1 MKLLLGH
8 SPDADDAFM
17 FYAMAKGLVNLR
29 GHEYEHVLQDIETL
43 NRRCRKG
50 ELDVSAVSFHAYTTL
65 ADEYTLLPCGASFG
79 DGYGPCLVAKKKYS
93 RVEMKKLRI
102 AVPGLLTSAYLTLQL
117 YLGLPHGKFQA
128 VVVPFDKI
136 QDEILAEKVDA
147 GLIIHEG
154 QLTYA
159 EEGFT
164 LCEDLGQWWARE
176 TGGLPLPLGGNV
188 VRRALGPALRK
199 RVSDIL
205 TASIQFSLDH
215 RPEAVAH
222 SLQWAR
228 DMGKDLADRFVG
240 MYVNHWTLDYGERG
254 RESIRRFLA
263 RGQAMGAIP
272 KAPPLEFVV

>member
-43 NRRCRKG
+43 NRRCQKG

-65 ADEYTLLPCGASFG
+65 ADNYSLLPCGASFG

-93 RVEMKKLRI
+93 RDELKKLRL

-117 YLGLPHGKFQA
+117 YLGLPHGKFPA
-128 VVVPFDKI
+128 VVIPFDQI
-136 QDEILAEKVDA
+136 QDEILAGKVDA

-159 EEGFT
+159 EDGFT
-164 LCEDLGQWWARE
+164 LCEDLGEWWARE

-188 VRRALGPALRK
+188 VRRDLGPEVIADVTETLRQSV
-199 RVSDIL
+199 RYG
-205 TASIQFSLDH
+205 LDH
-215 RPEAVAH
+215 RQAGVRHALPLSRGMDE
-222 SLQWAR
+222 QR
-228 DMGKDLADRFVG
+228 TDKFIG
-240 MYVNHWTLDYGERG
+240 MYVNDLTLDFGPRG
-254 RESIRRFLA
+254 RAGLR
-263 RGQAMGAIP
+263 
-272 KAPPLEFVV
+272 EFYHRASAAGLISQQPEVG

>member
-29 GHEYEHVLQDIETL
+29 GHDYEHILQDIETL
-43 NRRCRKG
+43 NRRCQKG
-50 ELDVSAVSFHAYTTL
+50 ELDVSAVSFHAYTTI
-65 ADEYTLLPCGASFG
+65 ADKYALLSCGASFG

-93 RVEMKKLRI
+93 REELRKLRI

-136 QDEILAEKVDA
+136 QDEILAGKVDA
-147 GLIIHEG
+147 GLLIHEG

-164 LCEDLGQWWARE
+164 LCED
-176 TGGLPLPLGGNV
+176 
-188 VRRALGPALRK
+188 
-199 RVSDIL
+199 
-205 TASIQFSLDH
+205 
-215 RPEAVAH
+215 
-222 SLQWAR
+222 
-228 DMGKDLADRFVG
+228 
-240 MYVNHWTLDYGERG
+240 
-254 RESIRRFLA
+254 
-263 RGQAMGAIP
+263 
-272 KAPPLEFVV
+272 

>member
-1 MKLLLGH
+1 MKLALGH

-29 GHEYEHVLQDIETL
+29 GHEYEHILQDIETL
-43 NRRCRKG
+43 NRRCQKG

-65 ADEYTLLPCGASFG
+65 AGQYALLPCGASFG
-79 DGYGPCLVAKKKYS
+79 DGYGPCLVAKRKYTQEDLKK
-93 RVEMKKLRI
+93 VRI

-136 QDEILAEKVDA
+136 QDEISSGRVDA
-147 GLIIHEG
+147 GLLIHEG

-164 LCEDLGQWWARE
+164 LCEDLGQWWAKE

-188 VRRALGPALRK
+188 VRRALGAEVIFAVTETLRESVRYGLEHRQAGVRHALPLSRGMDETRTDK
-199 RVSDIL
+199 FI
-205 TASIQFSLDH
+205 
-215 RPEAVAH
+215 
-222 SLQWAR
+222 
-228 DMGKDLADRFVG
+228 G
-240 MYVNHWTLDYGERG
+240 MYVNELTLDFGPRGLAGLKEFYGRSRAQG
-254 RESIRRFLA
+254 LIATS
-263 RGQAMGAIP
+263 
-272 KAPPLEFVV
+272 PLDQP

>member
-29 GHEYEHVLQDIETL
+29 GHEYEHILQDIETL
-43 NRRCRKG
+43 NRRCQKG
-50 ELDVSAVSFHAYTTL
+50 ELDVSAVSFHAYTPM
-65 ADEYTLLPCGASFG
+65 ANQYALLPCGASFG
-79 DGYGPCLVAKKKYS
+79 DGYGPCLVAKKTFT
-93 RVEMKKLRI
+93 RDEVKKLRI

-117 YLGLPHGKFQA
+117 YLGLPHGSFQA

-136 QDEILAEKVDA
+136 QEEILAGNVDA

-188 VRRALGPALRK
+188 VRRDLGPKVITDVTETLRESVRYGLEHRQAGVRHALPLSRGMDEK
-199 RVSDIL
+199 RTD
-205 TASIQFSLDH
+205 QFI
-215 RPEAVAH
+215 
-222 SLQWAR
+222 
-228 DMGKDLADRFVG
+228 G
-240 MYVNHWTLDYGERG
+240 MYVNELTLDFGPRGLAGLKEFYGRSRAQG
-254 RESIRRFLA
+254 LIASS
-263 RGQAMGAIP
+263 
-272 KAPPLEFVV
+272 PLDPS

>member
-29 GHEYEHVLQDIETL
+29 GHEYEHILQDIETL
-43 NRRCRKG
+43 NRRCQKG

-65 ADEYTLLPCGASFG
+65 AGQYALLPCGASFG
-79 DGYGPCLVAKKKYS
+79 DGYGPCLVAKRKYTQEDLKK
-93 RVEMKKLRI
+93 VRI

-117 YLGLPHGKFQA
+117 YLGLPHGNFQA

-136 QDEILAEKVDA
+136 QDEISAGRVDA
-147 GLIIHEG
+147 GLLIHEG

-164 LCEDLGQWWARE
+164 LCEDLGQWWAKE

-188 VRRALGPALRK
+188 VRRALGAEVIFAVTETLRESVRYGLEHRQAGVRHALPLSRGMDETRTDK
-199 RVSDIL
+199 FI
-205 TASIQFSLDH
+205 
-215 RPEAVAH
+215 
-222 SLQWAR
+222 
-228 DMGKDLADRFVG
+228 G
-240 MYVNHWTLDYGERG
+240 MYVNELTLDFGPRGLAGLKEFYGRS
-254 RESIRRFLA
+254 RA
-263 RGQAMGAIP
+263 RGLIATS
-272 KAPPLEFVV
+272 PLDQP

>member
-136 QDEILAEKVDA
+136 QDEILAGKVDA

-188 VRRALGPALRK
+188 VRRALGPEVIGAVTGTLRESV
-199 RVSDIL
+199 RYG
-205 TASIQFSLDH
+205 LDH
-215 RPEAVAH
+215 RQAGVRHAMPLSRGMDET
-222 SLQWAR
+222 R
-228 DMGKDLADRFVG
+228 TDKFIG
-240 MYVNHWTLDYGERG
+240 MYVNELTLDFGPRG
-254 RESIRRFLA
+254 RAGLKEFFDRSQAQGLIA
-263 RGQAMGAIP
+263 RN
-272 KAPPLEFVV
+272 PLENS

>member
-29 GHEYEHVLQDIETL
+29 GHEYAHILQDIETL
-43 NRRCRKG
+43 NRRCQKE
-50 ELDVSAVSFHAYTTL
+50 ELDVSAVSFHAYTTI
-65 ADEYTLLPCGASFG
+65 ADRYELLPCGASFG

-93 RVEMKKLRI
+93 REELKNLRI

-117 YLGLPHGKFQA
+117 YLSLPHGKFRA
-128 VVVPFDKI
+128 IVVPFDKI
-136 QDEILAEKVDA
+136 QEEIQAGNVDA

-188 VRRALGPALRK
+188 VRRNLGPKVIAAVTETLRESVRYGLEHRQAGVRHALPLSRGMDENRTDK
-199 RVSDIL
+199 FI
-205 TASIQFSLDH
+205 
-215 RPEAVAH
+215 
-222 SLQWAR
+222 
-228 DMGKDLADRFVG
+228 G
-240 MYVNHWTLDYGERG
+240 MYVNELTLDFGPRG
-254 RESIRRFLA
+254 RAGLKEFFERSWAQGLIPHNFL
-263 RGQAMGAIP
+263 
-272 KAPPLEFVV
+272 KKS

>member
-29 GHEYEHVLQDIETL
+29 GHEYEHILQDIETL
-43 NRRCRKG
+43 NRRCQKG

-65 ADEYTLLPCGASFG
+65 AGQYALLPCGASFG
-79 DGYGPCLVAKKKYS
+79 DGYGPCLVAKRKYTQEDLKK
-93 RVEMKKLRI
+93 VRI

-117 YLGLPHGKFQA
+117 YLGLPHGNFQA

-136 QDEILAEKVDA
+136 QDEISAGRVDA
-147 GLIIHEG
+147 GLLIHEG

-164 LCEDLGQWWARE
+164 LCEDLGQWWAKE

-188 VRRALGPALRK
+188 VRRALGAEVIAAVTETLRESVRYGLEHRQAGVRHALPLSRGMDETRTDK
-199 RVSDIL
+199 FI
-205 TASIQFSLDH
+205 
-215 RPEAVAH
+215 
-222 SLQWAR
+222 
-228 DMGKDLADRFVG
+228 G
-240 MYVNHWTLDYGERG
+240 MYVNELTLDFGPRGLAGLKEFYGRSRAQG
-254 RESIRRFLA
+254 LIATS
-263 RGQAMGAIP
+263 
-272 KAPPLEFVV
+272 PLDQP

>member
-43 NRRCRKG
+43 NRRCQKG

-65 ADEYTLLPCGASFG
+65 ADNYSLLPCGASFG

-93 RVEMKKLRI
+93 RDELKKLRL
-102 AVPGLLTSAYLTLQL
+102 AVPGLLTSAYLALQL
-117 YLGLPHGKFQA
+117 YLGLPHGKFPA
-128 VVVPFDKI
+128 VVIPFDQI
-136 QDEILAEKVDA
+136 QDEILAGKVDA

-159 EEGFT
+159 EDGFT
-164 LCEDLGQWWARE
+164 LCEDLGEWWARE

-188 VRRALGPALRK
+188 VRRDLGPEVIADVTETLRQSV
-199 RVSDIL
+199 RYG
-205 TASIQFSLDH
+205 LDH
-215 RPEAVAH
+215 RQAGVRHALPLSRGMDE
-222 SLQWAR
+222 QR
-228 DMGKDLADRFVG
+228 TDKFIG
-240 MYVNHWTLDYGERG
+240 MYVNDLTLDFGPRG
-254 RESIRRFLA
+254 RAGLR
-263 RGQAMGAIP
+263 
-272 KAPPLEFVV
+272 EFYHRASAAGLISQQPEVG

>member
-1 MKLLLGH
+1 MNLLLGH

-29 GHEYEHVLQDIETL
+29 GHEYEHILQDIETL
-43 NRRCRKG
+43 NRRCQKG

-65 ADEYTLLPCGASFG
+65 ADQYALLPCGASFG

-93 RVEMKKLRI
+93 REDLKKLRL

-136 QDEILAEKVDA
+136 QDEISAGRVDA
-147 GLIIHEG
+147 GLLIHEG

-164 LCEDLGQWWARE
+164 LCEDLGQWWAKE

-188 VRRALGPALRK
+188 VRRALGTEVIAAVTGTLRESVRYGLEHRQAGVRHALPLSRGMDETRTDK
-199 RVSDIL
+199 FI
-205 TASIQFSLDH
+205 
-215 RPEAVAH
+215 
-222 SLQWAR
+222 
-228 DMGKDLADRFVG
+228 G
-240 MYVNHWTLDYGERG
+240 MYVNELTLDFGPRGLAGLKEFYGRSRAQG
-254 RESIRRFLA
+254 LIATS
-263 RGQAMGAIP
+263 
-272 KAPPLEFVV
+272 PLDQF